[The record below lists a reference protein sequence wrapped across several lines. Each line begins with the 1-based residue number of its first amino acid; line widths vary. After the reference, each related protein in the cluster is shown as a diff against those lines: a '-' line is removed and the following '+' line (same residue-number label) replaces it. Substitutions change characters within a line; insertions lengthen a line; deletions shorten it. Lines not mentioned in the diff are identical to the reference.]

1 MALLGPGPG
10 DVLSAD
16 PLQRSPPSNP
26 VSLVSPVPHRVV
38 PLRLR
43 GADRGPQGQVVLS
56 SVHRRHEAPRQPAQ
70 IELCPA
76 PPLPPVSRSSS
87 PPPGSWGRSRGSRC
101 HGLGGQESVSP
112 PPFPPALPGSESP
125 GVKKR
130 SCARCRP
137 IPGLGPNQE
146 LEYVSDERDEGLK
159 CVCVTSCSA
168 LIVCVCVCVCVCACV
183 YVF

>member
-1 MALLGPGPG
+1 MDLLGPGPG

-26 VSLVSPVPHRVV
+26 VPLVSPVPHRVV

-76 PPLPPVSRSSS
+76 PPLPRLPVLLSPTRKLGTEQGEVVSR
-87 PPPGSWGRSRGSRC
+87 PRRSGER
-101 HGLGGQESVSP
+101 LT
-112 PPFPPALPGSESP
+112 PPFPPRFLALS
-125 GVKKR
+125 
-130 SCARCRP
+130 RP
-137 IPGLGPNQE
+137 
-146 LEYVSDERDEGLK
+146 V
-159 CVCVTSCSA
+159 
-168 LIVCVCVCVCVCACV
+168 
-183 YVF
+183 